1 MNNTQTGLED
11 QNMNNMQKK
20 SEAQHINEGNKRFQ
34 VWKSHPLVAYFVLA
48 YAITWLFLGLV
59 ALHSHGLLALPS
71 GLIFPLTLVGSIGL
85 LLAALLLTVTTT
97 GKRGMRAFFRQLLI
111 WRVNP
116 WWYLVVLFEPALVT
130 LIVLAVTSLLG
141 GPSFNFAHPPVVQRP
156 PLPLPSGISPYLL
169 IVPLFLLGGLLGGP
183 LGEELGWR
191 GYALAKLQSRYSALG
206 ASLILGVLWAVWHLP
221 FFFMPGTTQS
231 TTPFLLFAFGTLAN
245 SILFTWVYNHTR
257 GSVLLTFL
265 FHNALNIT
273 ALYLPL
279 SLWND
284 WQGVVAQCLV
294 ALVVVIIAGPARLSR
309 RLSSRQTSSW

>member
-1 MNNTQTGLED
+1 MNTMQTKRRD
-11 QNMNNMQKK
+11 Q
-20 SEAQHINEGNKRFQ
+20 HRNERNHRLG

-48 YAITWLFLGLV
+48 YGITWLLLGPV
-59 ALHSHGLLALPS
+59 ALRSHGLLALPS
-71 GLIFPLTLVGSIGL
+71 SLIFPLTLVGSIGPF
-85 LLAALLLTVTTT
+85 LAALLLTATTT
-97 GKRGMRAFFRQLLI
+97 GRGGMRAFFRQLLI

-130 LIVLAVTSLLG
+130 LMVLAGTSLLG
-141 GPSFNFAHPPVVQRP
+141 GPSFNFALPPVVQRP
-156 PLPLPSGISPYLL
+156 PLPLPSGVNPWLL

-183 LGEELGWR
+183 LGEEPGWR
-191 GYALAKLQSRYSALG
+191 GYALAKLQDRSSALG
-206 ASLILGVLWAVWHLP
+206 ASLILGVLWALWHLP
-221 FFFMPGTTQS
+221 FFFLLGTTQS

-257 GSVLLTFL
+257 GSVLLAFL

-284 WQGVVAQCLV
+284 WQGVGAQCLV
-294 ALVVVIIAGPARLSR
+294 ALIVVIAAGPARLSR
-309 RLSSRQTSSW
+309 RSSSGQTTSSGPYPTTK